1 MLVKQ
6 KQDGI
11 WCIDWV
17 LVTLKWQWMLRF
29 LTGCWLFYSV
39 TWWWREYCIA
49 LTTGDVY
56 AATMKNHVA
65 QLGLAV
71 FRPVSFFSWPQFS
84 FILHAVCNVTV
95 LWLNV
100 YKDRAGLFSQLL
112 CITRC
117 LDPPAE
123 RYISPVVKSCIHQ
136 IINRN
141 PTHMSTE
148 NSYATV
154 CHCSSSWAFVF
165 DVLDWQHFRGCICS
179 PSMQRVVILL
189 HFSLL
194 LYHCCYH
201 LSLNH
206 VNCLFHSLCERF
218 NTVLLRVKCCQ
229 TVYYC
234 YSVYC

>member
-1 MLVKQ
+1 VHRLSTGNTKMAMDASFSDRVLAVLFCHVMMAGVLHCT
-6 KQDGI
+6 DNW
-11 WCIDWV
+11 WCI
-17 LVTLKWQWMLRF
+17 
-29 LTGCWLFYSV
+29 C
-39 TWWWREYCIA
+39 CHC
-49 LTTGDVY
+49 
-56 AATMKNHVA
+56 MKNHVA
-65 QLGLAV
+65 QLGLAG

-95 LWLNV
+95 LWLNI
-100 YKDRAGLFSQLL
+100 YMDRAGLFSQLL

-123 RYISPVVKSCIHQ
+123 RYISPVLKSCIHQ

-148 NSYATV
+148 NCYATV

-194 LYHCCYH
+194 LYHCCYR

-206 VNCLFHSLCERF
+206 VNYLFHSLCERF